1 MVLDLK
7 FHPSVLEEDEGLEKL
22 ISFVDVALKA
32 EHIIT
37 LQVNV
42 VDRETLLRA
51 KEKPEEYR
59 DLLVR
64 VRGFSAYFVDLDTWM
79 QEQIIERT
87 ELSL

>member
-1 MVLDLK
+1 
-7 FHPSVLEEDEGLEKL
+7 LEKL
-22 ISFVDVALKA
+22 ISFVDVALKE

-42 VDRETLLRA
+42 VDKETLLRA

-64 VRGFSAYFVDLDTWM
+64 VRGFSAYFVDLDPWM

>member
-1 MVLDLK
+1 
-7 FHPSVLEEDEGLEKL
+7 LEGGEGLEKL
-22 ISFVDVALKA
+22 ISFVDVVLKE
-32 EHIIT
+32 EHVIT

-42 VDRETLLRA
+42 VDKETLLKA

-64 VRGFSAYFVDLDTWM
+64 VRGFSAYFVDLDPWM

-87 ELSL
+87 ELNL

>member
-7 FHPSVLEEDEGLEKL
+7 FHPSALEGDEGLEKL
-22 ISFVDVALKA
+22 ISFVDVVLKE
-32 EHIIT
+32 EHVIT

-42 VDRETLLRA
+42 VDKETLLKA
-51 KEKPEEYR
+51 KERPEEYR

-64 VRGFSAYFVDLDTWM
+64 VRGFSAYFVDLDPWM